1 MKHFARVTL
10 LITITLACLIP
21 GLAQTGNNTS
31 SAATTD
37 KQARKQAERERKEA
51 ERRRKAEEKEAL
63 RQAGARCSRL
73 RNNR

>member
-10 LITITLACLIP
+10 FITITLVCMVP

-31 SAATTD
+31 AATD